1 MTTVNLSSFEESSEK
16 YDQGTDDGI
25 SSSEVLES
33 SSSFNRPLVEIIEI
47 KTKWK
52 LSYNAEFTWTIK
64 KEK

>member
-47 KTKWK
+47 KTK
-52 LSYNAEFTWTIK
+52 
-64 KEK
+64 